1 MSEHHNPRVPGNSDD
16 STSELEST
24 TSSRSS
30 ASTSSEDTIFNA
42 INRDTDHTASVV
54 GERSA
59 DSVSAEDPDRLD
71 RAVII
76 GRDGRWVA
84 GWALRFIIVAVASC
98 IAWLG
103 LGIIW
108 TGVLPILLAILLCT
122 VLWPP
127 VRWLKEHGVPGSLS
141 SLLVLVGALCAIGG
155 VFAAMAPRVAEQSK
169 LLFKQSVTGLEKL
182 QVRLGEPP
190 FNINTDQIDGVLDE
204 ISAKL
209 QDGASGLLSGGV
221 ANKLASGVFAGVSTA
236 TSVVV
241 TMALMLVL
249 TFFFLKD
256 GYTFLPWV
264 RRNVGRSAGWHL
276 TEVLTRTW
284 NTLSG
289 FIRAQALV
297 SLIDAIF
304 IGVGLVVLGV
314 PLALVLA
321 VITFF
326 GGFIPIVGA
335 ISAGAIAVLVALV
348 SNGLTTAIF
357 VLILIVAVQQIE
369 GNILSPLLQSKAM
382 NLHPVIVLLSIT
394 VGGGLFG
401 IVGAFLAV
409 PAAATIAVWLRYHAE
424 IVSLR
429 SGERTIDEIETET
442 AAGSRALINMGPA
455 IRSMRRRLSRKGAT
469 AND

>member
-1 MSEHHNPRVPGNSDD
+1 MSKHHSPRVSGHSDD
-16 STSELEST
+16 SSSELEST
-24 TSSRSS
+24 TPIGSPAS
-30 ASTSSEDTIFNA
+30 ASSEDIIFTA
-42 INRDTDHTASVV
+42 INGETDHTASDA
-54 GERSA
+54 GEPSA
-59 DSVSAEDPDRLD
+59 GSVSAEEHDQLD

-76 GRDGRWVA
+76 GRDGRWFA
-84 GWALRFIIVAVASC
+84 GWALRFIIVAAASC

-108 TGVLPILLAILLCT
+108 TGVLPVLLAILLCT

-127 VRWLKEHGVPGSLS
+127 VRWLKDHGVPGSLS
-141 SLLVLVGALCAIGG
+141 SLLVLVGALCALGG

-169 LLFKQSVTGLEKL
+169 LLFTQSVTGLEKL

-204 ISAKL
+204 ISGKL
-209 QDGASGLLSGGV
+209 QDGASGMLSGGV

-236 TSVVV
+236 TSMVV
-241 TMALMLVL
+241 TLLLMLVL
-249 TFFFLKD
+249 SFFFLKD
-256 GYTFLPWV
+256 GHTFLPWV
-264 RRNVGRSAGWHL
+264 RRNVGKSAGWHL

-304 IGVGLVVLGV
+304 IGIGLVILGV

-357 VLILIVAVQQIE
+357 VLVLIIAVQQIE

-409 PAAATIAVWLRYHAE
+409 PAAATVAVWLRYHAE
-424 IVSLR
+424 IISLR

-442 AAGSRALINMGPA
+442 AAGSKALIDIAQAM
-455 IRSMRRRLSRKGAT
+455 RSVRRRFKRHDIPS
-469 AND
+469 ND

>member
-1 MSEHHNPRVPGNSDD
+1 MSDNQHPRVPGHSDD
-16 STSELEST
+16 LAPQSKDSNVPKSND
-24 TSSRSS
+24 SAKSRD
-30 ASTSSEDTIFNA
+30 AIFNA
-42 INRDTDHTASVV
+42 ANHDRDESPTTGKH
-54 GERSA
+54 SA
-59 DSVSAEDPDRLD
+59 PSSANPGAGQLD

-76 GRDGRWVA
+76 GRDGRWLA
-84 GWALRFIIVAVASC
+84 GWALRFIIVAVASG

-108 TGVLPILLAILLCT
+108 TGVLPILLAILVCT

-127 VRWLKEHGVPGSLS
+127 VRWLKEHGVPGGVS
-141 SLLVLVGALCAIGG
+141 SMFVLLGSLCAIGG
-155 VFAAMAPRVAEQSK
+155 VFAAMAPRVADQSK
-169 LLFKQSVTGLEKL
+169 LLFKQGLAGLEKL
-182 QVRLGEPP
+182 ESQLSEPP
-190 FNINTDQIDGVLDE
+190 FNINTDQIGNAVNE
-204 ISAKL
+204 ITLKL

-236 TSVVV
+236 TSMVV
-241 TMALMLVL
+241 TMVLMLVL

-256 GYTFLPWV
+256 GHTFLPWL
-264 RRNVGRSAGWHL
+264 RRNVGTKAGWHL

-304 IGVGLVVLGV
+304 IGIGLVVLGI

-326 GGFIPIVGA
+326 AGFIPIVGA

-357 VLILIVAVQQIE
+357 VLLLILAVQQIE
-369 GNILSPLLQSKAM
+369 GNILSPMLQSKAM

-409 PAAATIAVWLRYHAE
+409 PAAATVAVWLRYHAE

-442 AAGSRALINMGPA
+442 AAGSKALIDIAQAM
-455 IRSMRRRLSRKGAT
+455 RSVRRRFRRHDIPS
-469 AND
+469 ND